1 VIEYLVILILEL
13 VLFEL
18 QKLLRG
24 QSSHDGCGVV
34 PRKHDYEGVSE
45 VSYLRLQHVSGMAS
59 SIISFTIFTVIGRF
73 LVGDL
78 NRHDF
83 PPALGTRAG
92 QVEHLVLL

>member
-1 VIEYLVILILEL
+1 VIENLVILILEL

-18 QKLLRG
+18 QKLLRR
-24 QSSHDGCGVV
+24 QSSHDRSGVV
-34 PRKHDYEGVSE
+34 SRKHGHQRVSE
-45 VSYLRLQHVSGMAS
+45 VGYLCLQHVSRMAS

-73 LVGDL
+73 LVGNL
-78 NRHDF
+78 NRYDF